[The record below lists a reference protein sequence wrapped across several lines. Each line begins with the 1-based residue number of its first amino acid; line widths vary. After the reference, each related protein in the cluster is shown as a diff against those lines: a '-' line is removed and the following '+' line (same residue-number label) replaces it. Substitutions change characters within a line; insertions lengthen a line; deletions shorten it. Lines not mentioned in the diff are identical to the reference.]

1 VVGERGFEPPTPWS
15 RTRGRGANSVAIQ
28 PFGWRFDRLSLARS
42 CQSWRNVNPR
52 IATLARVSRIW
63 SRRDSGVALGDLLTA
78 DISIRLPV
86 MKFVM
91 NGRTISLG
99 RSMSS
104 CVAANVFIL
113 RDMFSKSAAISLTL
127 MSRRVESRDCYRNAE
142 FEPKFP
148 SLRSA
153 YA

>member
-1 VVGERGFEPPTPWS
+1 
-15 RTRGRGANSVAIQ
+15 
-28 PFGWRFDRLSLARS
+28 
-42 CQSWRNVNPR
+42 
-52 IATLARVSRIW
+52 
-63 SRRDSGVALGDLLTA
+63 LGDLLTA

-127 MSRRVESRDCYRNAE
+127 MSLTRRLLKLTKEEEA
-142 FEPKFP
+142 PKECGF
-148 SLRSA
+148 A
-153 YA
+153 TAKG